1 MRNRSRLR
9 WMMAAAFGALML
21 HSTLAGAEEKP
32 KPKPI
37 HWDPAWT
44 HANAWDY
51 SLTGVGL
58 ATLVTETL
66 VLQNHMPTPRWFG
79 PILFDQA
86 VLDATRGSTEK
97 IRNDAAN
104 VSWGLWFLE
113 MGYPFVVDVPYAWAR
128 YGRQVAWDVF
138 WQAATA
144 FSLSGAFDFAARD
157 IVGRVRP
164 LNYAC
169 LQAGGSQS
177 DCIYKPEDPRSFPSG
192 HFTETTTATALICT
206 QHLKMQLYGPPWDAV
221 TCASAIVTDGVVGAL
236 RLVADDHYATD
247 LIAAGAFGVLF
258 GWGVPTLMHLHG
270 HSSAPTD
277 ADRPLPPMIIP
288 MPMAFD
294 HGAGLGATGFF

>member
-1 MRNRSRLR
+1 MRTLSRIP
-9 WMMAAAFGALML
+9 WVMAAAFGAVML
-21 HSTLAGAEEKP
+21 HSSRAAAEEKP
-32 KPKPI
+32 KPHQI
-37 HWDPAWT
+37 HWDAAWT

-51 SLTGVGL
+51 ALTGAGL
-58 ATLVTETL
+58 TTLVTETI
-66 VLQNHMPTPRWFG
+66 VLQNRMPTPRWYG

-86 VLDATRGSTEK
+86 IVDATKGQTAE
-97 IRNDAAN
+97 IRNNAAN

-113 MGYPFVVDVPYAWAR
+113 MGYPFVVDVPYAWVR

-157 IVGRVRP
+157 ITGRVRP
-164 LNYAC
+164 LNYEC
-169 LQAGGSQS
+169 LQAGRGN
-177 DCIYKPEDPRSFPSG
+177 CLTGPEDTRSFPSG

-206 QHLKMQLYGPPWDAV
+206 QHLKMELYGAPWDAV
-221 TCASAIVTDGVVGAL
+221 TCASAIAADGVVGAL

-247 LIAAGAFGVLF
+247 LIGAGVFGVLF

-270 HSSAPTD
+270 HAVVV
-277 ADRPLPPMIIP
+277 ADGGPLPAMVLP

-294 HGAGLGATGFF
+294 HGAGVGATGLF